1 MCAACNTRRMVE
13 MAAHLVEHVYPAVA
27 VQQWVVVLPKRLR
40 YFLHWDA
47 GCPNRVVG
55 IAMREVQRATA
66 RANTCTAVA
75 ARTGGVR
82 HNPSGTIINVRSHG
96 PRIYILV
103 LTRIIKLEHMRRLP

>member
-1 MCAACNTRRMVE
+1 MCAACNTRRM
-13 MAAHLVEHVYPAVA
+13 VEHVYPAVA

-66 RANTCTAVA
+66 RAYQHSCGSARATCA
-75 ARTGGVR
+75 
-82 HNPSGTIINVRSHG
+82 TIHHEPLSMFGAIDEK
-96 PRIYILV
+96 IYTLV

>member
-1 MCAACNTRRMVE
+1 MCASCNTRRMVV

-40 YFLHWDA
+40 HFFHWDA

-55 IAMREVQRATA
+55 IAMREVQRATP

-75 ARTGGVR
+75 ARTGDVR
-82 HNPSGTIINVRSHG
+82 HNPSGTIVNVRSRG
-96 PRIYILV
+96 PKIYTLV
-103 LTRIIKLEHMRRLP
+103 LTRIIKLKHMRRLP

>member
-13 MAAHLVEHVYPAVA
+13 TAAHLVEHVFSAVA

-55 IAMREVQRATA
+55 IAMREVQCATA
-66 RANTCTAVA
+66 RAYQHSCGSARATCATI
-75 ARTGGVR
+75 
-82 HNPSGTIINVRSHG
+82 HQEPSSMFGAMGQEFT
-96 PRIYILV
+96 L
-103 LTRIIKLEHMRRLP
+103 

>member
-1 MCAACNTRRMVE
+1 MVE
-13 MAAHLVEHVYPAVA
+13 TAVHLVEHVYPAVA

-55 IAMREVQRATA
+55 IAIREVQRATA

-75 ARTGGVR
+75 ARG
-82 HNPSGTIINVRSHG
+82 
-96 PRIYILV
+96 
-103 LTRIIKLEHMRRLP
+103 RRASQSITNHYQCSAP

>member
-1 MCAACNTRRMVE
+1 MVE

-66 RANTCTAVA
+66 RAYQHSCGSARATCATI
-75 ARTGGVR
+75 
-82 HNPSGTIINVRSHG
+82 HQEPSSMFGAMGEKFT
-96 PRIYILV
+96 L
-103 LTRIIKLEHMRRLP
+103 